1 MVIYD
6 SSSWLHSQALHHL
19 AEVIDHPNICILGL
33 GHLDIAPLSARVA
46 SFGQLFEKVQWNI
59 PRQVNLSCLNIS
71 VYIYIYYILYI

>member
-33 GHLDIAPLSARVA
+33 GHLDIDPAELWLNCHPL
-46 SFGQLFEKVQWNI
+46 LTLW
-59 PRQVNLSCLNIS
+59 
-71 VYIYIYYILYI
+71 